1 MLSHAGWIKSFFETW
16 KGMLWKSGMVT
27 HTCNPS
33 SQWAEAENFTTTW
46 RPGWSTWELLKEFV
60 FHLLIYSESL
70 CWTHCLCGGQR
81 TTPGVSSLPPPC
93 GFQNINSALQ
103 GCWQVPLYWANS
115 VIPLEHSIKA
125 KPKPK
130 QDKTKTETQTL
141 HPDPSLKKSGQELK
155 KGSYIET
162 AADAEPMEKCW
173 LLACS
178 PCFLI

>member
-16 KGMLWKSGMVT
+16 KGMLWKSGAVT

-115 VIPLEHSIKA
+115 VIDQGNLWI
-125 KPKPK
+125 
-130 QDKTKTETQTL
+130 TVNNVGGTE
-141 HPDPSLKKSGQELK
+141 KSGYYTPVPKAEDANFSTLK
-155 KGSYIET
+155 CPFSLV
-162 AADAEPMEKCW
+162 P
-173 LLACS
+173 
-178 PCFLI
+178 